1 MPFSL
6 QIVSTSADDNLGGR
20 DLDLLAE
27 HIMEDFKT
35 HYNVDVH
42 SKWNAFVRFLT
53 GYEKLKKLMLP
64 HAAHLSEYRMLHGG

>member
-6 QIVSTSADDNLGGR
+6 QIVTTSADDNLGGR

-42 SKWNAFVRFLT
+42 SK
-53 GYEKLKKLMLP
+53 
-64 HAAHLSEYRMLHGG
+64 